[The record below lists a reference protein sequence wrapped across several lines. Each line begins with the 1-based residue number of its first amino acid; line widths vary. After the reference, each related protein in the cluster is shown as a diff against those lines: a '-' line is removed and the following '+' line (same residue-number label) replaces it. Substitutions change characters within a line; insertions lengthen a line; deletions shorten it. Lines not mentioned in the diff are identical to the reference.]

1 MLKTNSKQARANV
14 IGYIRK
20 YALDCL
26 EERKEYSKNPVNLS
40 NDAEMLGYI
49 HEIFK
54 AEKLS
59 HGAARFYRSELD
71 AFTDWAQGLA
81 LNQLFLYYWNRCAV
95 DDLGAI
101 LDETEEE
108 KARFTE
114 DQAAEMLTRLIYRA
128 VTDRR

>member
-20 YALDCL
+20 YALECL
-26 EERKEYSKNPVNLS
+26 EERKEYSKNPVDLS
-40 NDAEMLGYI
+40 NNAEMLGYI
-49 HEIFK
+49 HEIFR

-81 LNQLFLYYWNRCAV
+81 LNQLFLYYWNRCAK

-101 LDETEEE
+101 LQETDAE
-108 KARFTE
+108 KAKYTE
-114 DQAAEMLTRLIYRA
+114 DQAEECLTRLIFRA
-128 VTDRR
+128 VQEGR